1 MAGFPST
8 QWTLLSQIVADDP
21 RRRCAWQE
29 LAQRYLPAIRRY
41 LAWALGTQD
50 ADDHVQE
57 FMLRSLRDDW
67 WTRAERER
75 GHFRGFLKVL
85 LDRYI
90 GHARE
95 HQRVRGP
102 VMELDPER
110 LVSEAQQAEVL
121 YDRAFVA
128 ALTMR
133 ALESLEADYARRGRG
148 AVFAALKPLLLE
160 PGHGDQ
166 QVVAAALGLSPN
178 AVAAALLRLRRALTQ
193 AMRAE
198 LACLVADP
206 DELDREWKDLGQSLG
221 ASSLPDLP

>member
-8 QWTLLSQIVADDP
+8 QWTLLGQIAADDP
-21 RRRCAWQE
+21 RRRVAWQE
-29 LAQRYLPAIRRY
+29 LALRYRPAIRRY
-41 LAWALGTQD
+41 LAWALGAQD

-75 GHFRGFLKVL
+75 GHFRGFLKLL

-110 LVSEAQQAEVL
+110 LISEAQQAEVL

-128 ALTMR
+128 ALTVR
-133 ALESLEADYARRGRG
+133 ALDALEADYARRGR
-148 AVFAALKPLLLE
+148 AEAFAALKPLLFDAE
-160 PGHGDQ
+160 HGDQ
-166 QVVAAALGLSPN
+166 KAVAAALSLSPN

-193 AMRAE
+193 AMRSE
-198 LACLVADP
+198 LACLIADP
-206 DELDREWKDLGQSLG
+206 EDLDREWQELGQSVG
-221 ASSLPDLP
+221 ASSLPDPP

>member
-8 QWTLLSQIVADDP
+8 QWTLLNHIAAEDP
-21 RRRCAWQE
+21 RRRAAWQE
-29 LAQRYLPAIRRY
+29 LALRYRPAIRRY
-41 LAWALGTQD
+41 LAWALGAQD

-57 FMLRSLRDDW
+57 FLLRSLRDDW

-75 GHFRGFLKVL
+75 GHFRGFLRLL

-102 VMELDPER
+102 VLELDAER
-110 LVSEAQQAEVL
+110 LVSDAQQADAL

-128 ALTMR
+128 ALTAR
-133 ALESLEADYARRGRG
+133 ALDVLDADYARRGRG
-148 AVFAALKPLLLE
+148 EVFAALKPLLLDA
-160 PGHGDQ
+160 GHGDQ
-166 QVVAAALGLSPN
+166 KAVAAALGLSPN
-178 AVAAALLRLRRALTQ
+178 AVAAALLRLRRALVQ

-198 LACLVADP
+198 LACLIADP
-206 DELDREWKDLGQSLG
+206 DDLDREWQDLGQSLG
-221 ASSLPDLP
+221 ASSLPDPP